1 MEYNPKDFIGKFVKI
16 RNTKDGYIKYT
27 GPYYVSSAFRVVN
40 LSTEIAR
47 YDQVESIFGI
57 VIKDLVSTKDHIFLV
72 YPPDITTKINP
83 GICAECLD
91 PLSSR
96 YCRLF
101 FTNGEL
107 ENNDLIKTD
116 IGNIVNFMKGYHR
129 VVINIAYR
137 SKLEGKFIK
146 YPVYKKVMREL
157 LDIYLN
163 PGKYIYGLER

>member
-83 GICAECLD
+83 GICAECLECLD
-91 PLSSR
+91 PL
-96 YCRLF
+96 LV
-101 FTNGEL
+101 G
-107 ENNDLIKTD
+107 
-116 IGNIVNFMKGYHR
+116 IVDYF
-129 VVINIAYR
+129 
-137 SKLEGKFIK
+137 
-146 YPVYKKVMREL
+146 L
-157 LDIYLN
+157 LT
-163 PGKYIYGLER
+163 ES